1 MKYAVRTLLACGLW
15 CTLEVAGAQNAPI
28 GGIYTC
34 IDAQGR
40 KLTSDRPIPECN
52 DREQKVLN
60 PSGTLK
66 QKVGPSLTAAER
78 AQQEAKDK
86 QELEERNRQ
95 IEERRRDR
103 ALLTRFPNKSV
114 HDKERSE
121 ALAQIAA
128 VSKAAST
135 RLVELAIQ
143 RKKLDDEMEFYKKE
157 PSKAPQYLRR
167 QVEENHQST
176 AVQQRFIADQEEETR
191 RVNGRFDDELVR
203 LRQLWAAAST
213 SR

>member
-1 MKYAVRTLLACGLW
+1 
-15 CTLEVAGAQNAPI
+15 
-28 GGIYTC
+28 
-34 IDAQGR
+34 
-40 KLTSDRPIPECN
+40 
-52 DREQKVLN
+52 
-60 PSGTLK
+60 
-66 QKVGPSLTAAER
+66 
-78 AQQEAKDK
+78 
-86 QELEERNRQ
+86 
-95 IEERRRDR
+95 
-103 ALLTRFPNKSV
+103 
-114 HDKERSE
+114 
-121 ALAQIAA
+121 
-128 VSKAAST
+128 
-135 RLVELAIQ
+135 VELATQ